1 METSQAD
8 YEQDDL
14 QRGLKPRHMQMIAI
28 GGAIGVGLFYGSS
41 GAIQYAG
48 PAVLLAYAIAGLA
61 IFFVC
66 RAVGEIAVEEPVAGA
81 TVAYA
86 SRYIHPFAGFAL
98 GWTGL
103 LGCIGGIGAEFSAL
117 GAYVQ
122 YWFPQVPTWVSG
134 AVALAVI
141 AAVNLVSVSSFGE
154 MEFWLSAIKVVTI
167 LAMIA
172 CGSCI
177 IVTGLGDGGHAA
189 LLHNLT
195 ASGGFLPNGLT
206 GLMFSLVLVAFA
218 FGGTDS
224 VACASGEAAN
234 VKKTL
239 PKAVNG
245 VFWRIMIFYV
255 GATLVMLCMWP
266 WNKLAG
272 VGSPFVQV
280 FSQIGIPAA
289 ASIINFVVITASLSS
304 LNSGMYLYSRQIY
317 NLALQ
322 GRAPKALAKVSKHK
336 VPYASVL
343 TISAG
348 QILGVLLMMVL
359 PERAFE
365 LCSAIVV
372 FMLVFGWVCELL
384 SELHFRTIKRRE
396 GKEDELT
403 FKMPWW
409 PYSNIF
415 ALAFMALILVM
426 MAIMPAYRIT
436 YLVTVPWMLML
447 FVVYRVQ
454 ERSRAKRELAVD
466 VSRGVAVTDGAVP
479 AAVVAAEVADAE
491 PAAVSAAVAVASI

>member
-1 METSQAD
+1 METSQAEQ
-8 YEQDDL
+8 YEQDNL

-81 TVAYA
+81 NVSYA

-122 YWFPQVPTWVSG
+122 YWFPQVPVWVSG

-141 AAVNLVSVSSFGE
+141 AIINLVSVASFGE

-167 LAMIA
+167 LAMIV
-172 CGSCI
+172 CGAFI
-177 IVTGLGDGGHAA
+177 IVTGFSDGGHAV

-195 ASGGFLPNGLT
+195 ASGGFLPNGVT

-224 VACASGEAAN
+224 VACTAGEASD
-234 VKKTL
+234 VKKTM
-239 PKAVNG
+239 PKAING
-245 VFWRIMIFYV
+245 VFWRILIFYV
-255 GATLVMLCMWP
+255 GSTLVMLCMWP

-289 ASIINFVVITASLSS
+289 ASVINFVVITASLSS
-304 LNSGMYLYSRQIY
+304 LNSGMYMYSRQIY

-322 GRAPKALAKVSKHK
+322 GRAPKTLAKVSKHK
-336 VPYASVL
+336 VPYMAVL
-343 TISAG
+343 LISAG
-348 QILGVLLMMVL
+348 QVLGVLLMMVL

-384 SELHFRTIKRRE
+384 SELRFRMIKRRE
-396 GKEDELT
+396 GKEDELS

-409 PYSNIF
+409 PYSSIF

-454 ERSRAKRELAVD
+454 ERSRAKRAVLAERETMLSGNTVAAD
-466 VSRGVAVTDGAVP
+466 VAVPVGVA
-479 AAVVAAEVADAE
+479 AATV
-491 PAAVSAAVAVASI
+491 